1 MAWETL
7 TEEERRAVLKALREG
22 IAADLYPLSPRIR
35 RLKSALA
42 KLDRDSVPAPR
53 PVEPRPPTVP
63 YKPSLLAQ
71 RKARRRVR
79 RG

>member
-7 TEEERRAVLKALREG
+7 TEEERRAVLKALREV

-42 KLDRDSVPAPR
+42 KLDPDSVPAPR
-53 PVEPRPPTVP
+53 PVEPRAPAAP

-71 RKARRRVR
+71 RKARRRDR